1 MNIGISLESLGV
13 KNWAL
18 NRKNA
23 LDVLHHFESLNIC
36 VLGGDV
42 YILTDKGMEQNYDS
56 WYFDIDKDIPKH
68 ENICFSI
75 KKAIDYIEA
84 YPIKDAFF
92 SIVPLV

>member
-1 MNIGISLESLGV
+1 MCILWSKEIDSILNIGISLESLGV

-42 YILTDKGMEQNYDS
+42 YIL
-56 WYFDIDKDIPKH
+56 
-68 ENICFSI
+68 
-75 KKAIDYIEA
+75 
-84 YPIKDAFF
+84 
-92 SIVPLV
+92 